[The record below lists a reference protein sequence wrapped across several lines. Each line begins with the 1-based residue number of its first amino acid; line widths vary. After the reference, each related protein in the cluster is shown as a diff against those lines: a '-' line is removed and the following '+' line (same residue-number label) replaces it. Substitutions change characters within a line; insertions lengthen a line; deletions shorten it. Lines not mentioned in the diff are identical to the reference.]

1 MDLNQLKSFNW
12 RSLQKYFT
20 AQATEDFNAFLEKLP
35 ANTSKTVLMMAG
47 VAWAA
52 AGVLGLFTTI
62 QVKQLTE
69 LRSQLQEMEALSP
82 AIPVLKD
89 NPVDANSIDQF
100 AQNAAKI
107 YKNLEIQSGGS
118 GITITGKNTGYFGQ
132 FREAIGH
139 VQNGGDG
146 WRVSVEKL
154 CVGRECPRT
163 PLSTELKINKVSVDK
178 PG

>member
-20 AQATEDFNAFLEKLP
+20 AKGTEDFNAFLEKLP
-35 ANTSKTVLMMAG
+35 HNTSQTILMMAG

-52 AGVLGLFTTI
+52 AGAMGIFTTM

-69 LRSQLQEMEALSP
+69 LRGELQEMEALQ
-82 AIPVLKD
+82 PVVPILKD
-89 NPVDANSIDQF
+89 NPVDATAIEQF

-107 YKNLEIQSGGS
+107 YKNLEIQAAGS
-118 GITITGKNTGYFGQ
+118 NIIITAKGTGFFGQ

-139 VQNGGDG
+139 VQNGGEG

-154 CVGRECPRT
+154 CIGRECPRT
-163 PLSTELKINKVSVDK
+163 PLNAELRINKVSVDK
-178 PG
+178 AG